1 MAHGPVKVRQGTQRT
16 SFLFFIY
23 HSDPYE
29 SSQESLDLIEIST
42 VPVSLERDLT
52 AKWKRVM
59 ILVYATT
66 Y

>member
-1 MAHGPVKVRQGTQRT
+1 MAHGSVKVRQGTQRT
-16 SFLFFIY
+16 SFLFFVY

-29 SSQESLDLIEIST
+29 SSQESLDLIEISR
-42 VPVSLERDLT
+42 VPISLERDLT

-59 ILVYATT
+59 ILVYVTT